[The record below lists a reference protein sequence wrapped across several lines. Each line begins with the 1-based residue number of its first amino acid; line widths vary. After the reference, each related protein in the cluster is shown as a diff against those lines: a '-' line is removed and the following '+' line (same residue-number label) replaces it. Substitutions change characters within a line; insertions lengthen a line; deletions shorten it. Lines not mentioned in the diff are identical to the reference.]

1 MPNGILEI
9 KDWLS
14 SNLNPSIF
22 TLDSMEGVIVTAL
35 AIIIL
40 YRITKNLTD
49 FIGWCIGAL
58 ILIQVG
64 HVLGFTVLNAYF
76 PFRDIFKFDVI
87 AALAQLF
94 AGTAIA
100 DALLYFDAMLQYG
113 AKTVSEVLV
122 QVFPAMGRLAD
133 KLFESAPW
141 GPLP

>member
-49 FIGWCIGAL
+49 FIGARPPFFAPCIGERTNGN
-58 ILIQVG
+58 QVS
-64 HVLGFTVLNAYF
+64 H
-76 PFRDIFKFDVI
+76 
-87 AALAQLF
+87 
-94 AGTAIA
+94 A
-100 DALLYFDAMLQYG
+100 DDRQF
-113 AKTVSEVLV
+113 
-122 QVFPAMGRLAD
+122 
-133 KLFESAPW
+133 
-141 GPLP
+141 